1 MGCPL
6 KEIFVLAEKMTL
18 ESYIN
23 LFLVTIWIYFYTF
36 VIRFSC
42 ITFSNKYKTDGSM
55 PEAEKINMTMFNEW
69 DEIYFSI
76 FFTANIFRYRPP
88 KFCEPYM
95 AHGSDGLLYSR
106 VKFILDNELDPI
118 QINSEKFS

>member
-1 MGCPL
+1 
-6 KEIFVLAEKMTL
+6 
-18 ESYIN
+18 
-23 LFLVTIWIYFYTF
+23 
-36 VIRFSC
+36 
-42 ITFSNKYKTDGSM
+42 M

-76 FFTANIFRYRPP
+76 FFTANIFSYRPP